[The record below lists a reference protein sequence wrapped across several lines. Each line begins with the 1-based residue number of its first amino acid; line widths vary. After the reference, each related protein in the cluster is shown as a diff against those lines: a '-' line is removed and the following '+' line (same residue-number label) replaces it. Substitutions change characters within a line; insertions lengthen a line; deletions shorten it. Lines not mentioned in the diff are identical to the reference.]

1 MSMINLQRKVVV
13 NMLKSSQRDFI
24 RRHIGPSEEDQNKML
39 NELGFK
45 SLDDLI
51 SKTVPENILLKEEL
65 DIGEPNSEYEALRK
79 LKAIS
84 KKNKIYSNFI
94 GMGYYGTFT
103 PYVILRNILENP
115 GWYTSY
121 TPYQPEVAQGRLEM
135 LLNFQQMICD
145 FTGMDISNASLLDEG
160 TAAAEAV
167 GLSYRLCKNDSNI
180 VFVSKDCHPQ
190 TIDVIKTRAEPLGLT
205 VVIGDESSEIKE
217 DIVCGILQYPGT
229 LGDIKDPSEA
239 ISKIHK
245 NNGKAV
251 LVCDLLALAKLKT
264 PAELGADIAVGS
276 SQRFGIPMGY
286 GGPHAGFFATK
297 DEFKRSMPG
306 RIIGVSVDRHGNKAY
321 RLSLQTREQHI
332 RRDKATSNIC
342 TAQAL
347 LAIVSAAYAV
357 YHGPEGIKKI
367 AENTSQLAKNFA
379 DKIKQSGYEIY
390 SDHFFDT
397 ITIKTLDKTESI
409 YQNALSQN
417 VNIRKVNSEMLSVAF
432 DERKN
437 VYRANQLLKIFNCSE
452 TIKDKMNENLS
463 NLPKNLLRTSSYLT
477 HPVFNSYHSETE
489 MLRYLKKLEDADIA
503 LNRSM
508 IALGSCTMKLNAVAE
523 MIPVTWREFSEP
535 HPFAPVEQMEGYRTL
550 FTDLK
555 NWLRSVTG
563 FSGVSLQP
571 NAGAQ
576 GEFAGLMVIKKYH
589 EQNGDTN
596 RNVCLIPSS
605 AHGTNP
611 ASAQMVGMKVVVIKC
626 DEHGNVDIN
635 DLKEKAEIHK
645 DNLAAL
651 MVTYPST
658 HGVFEE
664 KITEICELIHN
675 NGGQVYMDG
684 ANLNALVG
692 VAKPGKFGPDVC
704 HINLHKTFCIP
715 HGGGGPGMGPIA
727 CKKHLEK
734 YLPNHS
740 VIKDCGPA
748 TGMGAVSAAPW
759 GSSSILSISW
769 MYIKMMGSEG
779 LKKASQVAILNAN
792 YLAHKLKDTFPI
804 LYKGKNGNVAHEC
817 IIDIRK
823 IKSETGITEEDIA
836 KRLIDFGFH
845 APTMSWPVAG
855 TMMIEPTESEGLNE
869 INRFCNTLIK
879 IKQEIDKIQSGHFDK
894 VDNPLK
900 NAPHTHVEVAA
911 NKWDH
916 KYERE
921 EAAYPSEILK
931 TTKYWPPVARVDNVY
946 GDKNLFCTCPSIDEY
961 KDTAA

>member
-1 MSMINLQRKVVV
+1 
-13 NMLKSSQRDFI
+13 MLKSSQKDFI
-24 RRHIGPSEEDQNKML
+24 KRHIGPSEGDQQKML
-39 NELGFK
+39 SELGFK
-45 SLDDLI
+45 NLDDLI
-51 SKTVPENILLKEEL
+51 SNTVPEKILLKEDL
-65 DIGEPNSEYEALRK
+65 GIGEPNSEYEALRK
-79 LKAIS
+79 LKVIS
-84 KKNKIYSNFI
+84 KQNRIYSNFI
-94 GMGYYGTFT
+94 GMGYYGTYT

-135 LLNFQQMICD
+135 LLNFQQMIID
-145 FTGMDISNASLLDEG
+145 FTGLDIANASLLDEG

-167 GLSYRLCKNDSNI
+167 GLSYRICKNDSNI

-205 VVIGDESSEIKE
+205 VLVGDEDTDITE

-347 LAIVSAAYAV
+347 LAIVSAAYAI
-357 YHGPEGIKKI
+357 YHGPEGLKKI

-379 DKIKQSGYEIY
+379 DKIKQSGYELY

-397 ITIKTLDKTESI
+397 VTIKTLDKTDSI
-409 YQNALSQN
+409 FRNALRQN

-452 TIKDKMNENLS
+452 AIKENMNENLS
-463 NLPKNLLRTSSYLT
+463 NLPKNLLRTSDYLT
-477 HPVFNSYHSETE
+477 HPVFNNYHSETD

-555 NWLRSVTG
+555 NWLRSITG

-576 GEFAGLMVIKKYH
+576 GEFAGLMVIKKFH
-589 EQNGDTN
+589 ENNGEKN

-626 DEHGNVDIN
+626 DEHGNVDIE
-635 DLKEKAEIHK
+635 DLKEKAKTHSE
-645 DNLAAL
+645 NLAAL

-664 KITEICELIHN
+664 KISEICELIHD

-692 VAKPGKFGPDVC
+692 IAKPGKFGPDVC

-727 CKKHLEK
+727 CKRHLEV

-740 VIKDCGPA
+740 VIKDCGPV

-792 YLAHKLKDTFPI
+792 YVAHKLKDTFPI

-823 IKSETGITEEDIA
+823 IKSEIGITEEDIA

-855 TMMIEPTESEGLNE
+855 TMMIEPTESEGLQE
-869 INRFCNTLIK
+869 IDRFCNTLKK
-879 IKQEIDKIQSGHFDK
+879 IKEEIDKVESGEYDK
-894 VDNPLK
+894 VDNPIK
-900 NAPHTHVEVAA
+900 NSPHTHVELIA
-911 NKWDH
+911 NKWEH

-921 EAAYPSEILK
+921 EAAYPSEFLK
-931 TTKYWPPVARVDNVY
+931 QIKYWPPVARVDNVY
-946 GDKNLFCTCPSIDEY
+946 GDKNLVCSCPSIDEY

>member
-205 VVIGDESSEIKE
+205 VVIGDENSEIKE

-792 YLAHKLKDTFPI
+792 YLAYKLKDTFPI

>member
-1 MSMINLQRKVVV
+1 
-13 NMLKSSQRDFI
+13 MLKNAQKDFI
-24 RRHIGPSEEDQNKML
+24 QRHIGPSEKEQKIMFE
-39 NELGFK
+39 ELGFK
-45 SLDDLI
+45 NLDELI
-51 SKTVPENILLKEEL
+51 ENTVPEKILFKDEL
-65 DIGEPNSEYEALRK
+65 DIGDPNSEYKALRK
-79 LKAIS
+79 LKDIS
-84 KKNKIYSNFI
+84 KKNKVYSSFI
-94 GMGYYGTFT
+94 GMGYYGTYT

-135 LLNFQQMICD
+135 LLNFQQMIID
-145 FTGMDISNASLLDEG
+145 FTGMDIANASLLDEG
-160 TAAAEAV
+160 TAAAEAM
-167 GLSYRLCKNDSNI
+167 GLSYR
-180 VFVSKDCHPQ
+180 VSKSETKKVFISKNCHPQ
-190 TIDVIKTRAEPLGLT
+190 SIEVVKTRAEPLGLEII
-205 VVIGDESSEIKE
+205 VGDEDVDIKE
-217 DIVCGILQYPGT
+217 DIICGIIQYPGT

-245 NNGKAV
+245 QNGKAV

-286 GGPHAGFFATK
+286 GGPHAAFFATK
-297 DEFKRSMPG
+297 DEYKRSMPG
-306 RIIGVSVDRHGNKAY
+306 RIVGVSVDRHGKKAY
-321 RLSLQTREQHI
+321 RLALQTREQHI

-357 YHGPEGIKKI
+357 YHGPKGIKKI
-367 AENTSQLAKNFA
+367 SESVSQLTKNFA
-379 DKIKQSGYEIY
+379 DKLKQSGYELY
-390 SDHFFDT
+390 SDYFFDT
-397 ITIKTLDKTESI
+397 VTVKTFDNTDKI
-409 YQNALSQN
+409 YKNALNQG
-417 VNIRKVNSEMLSVAF
+417 VNIRKVNSEMLAVSF

-437 VYRANQLLKIFNCSE
+437 LYRANQLLKIFNCSE
-452 TIKDKMNENLS
+452 TIKETMNENLS
-463 NLPKNLLRTSSYLT
+463 NIPKNLLRTSTYLD

-489 MLRYLKKLEDADIA
+489 MLRYLKRLEDSDIA

-523 MIPVTWREFSEP
+523 MIPVTWKEFSQP
-535 HPFAPVEQMEGYRTL
+535 HPFSPVEQMDGYREL

-555 NWLRSVTG
+555 NWLRSITG

-576 GEFAGLMVIKKYH
+576 GEFAGLMVIRKFH
-589 EQNGDTN
+589 EKNDETN

-611 ASAQMVGMKVVVIKC
+611 ASAQMVGMKVIVVKC
-626 DEHGNVDIN
+626 DQHGNVDFE
-635 DLKEKAEIHK
+635 DLKKKAEEHSN
-645 DNLAAL
+645 NLAAL

-664 KITEICELIHN
+664 KITDICELIHN
-675 NGGQVYMDG
+675 HGGQVYMDG

-692 VAKPGKFGPDVC
+692 IAKPGKFGPDVC

-727 CKKHLEK
+727 CKKHLEVF
-734 YLPNHS
+734 LPKHS

-748 TGMGAVSAAPW
+748 TGIGAVSAAPW

-792 YLAHKLKDTFPI
+792 YIAHKLKNSFPI
-804 LYKGKNGNVAHEC
+804 LYKGKSGNVAHEC
-817 IIDIRK
+817 IIDIRN
-823 IKSETGITEEDIA
+823 IKSDTGVTEEDIA
-836 KRLIDFGFH
+836 KRLIDFGYH

-855 TMMIEPTESEGLNE
+855 TMMIEPTESESLSE
-869 INRFCNTLIK
+869 INRFCSTLQK
-879 IKQEIDKIQSGHFDK
+879 IKQEIDKIQSGIYDK
-894 VDNPLK
+894 LDNPLK
-900 NAPHTHVEVAA
+900 NAPHTHLELTS

-921 EAAYPSEILK
+921 EAAYPSEFLK
-931 TTKYWPPVARVDNVY
+931 TAKYWPPVGRVDNVY
-946 GDKNLFCTCPSIDEY
+946 GDKNLFCTCPSMDEY
-961 KDTAA
+961 EDTAA